1 MLYHSIKDIINIAQ
15 EENKEFWEIILEND
29 CNERKVSKEESM
41 AEMQKMYDAM
51 VLADKTYNPNKKS
64 HSKVAGGNGA
74 LLSDF
79 VQSGKNLSGEFIGKA
94 MSKAISMAETN
105 ACMGRIVAAP
115 TAGSCGV
122 LPAVIITYE
131 EMFNASGTTESNP
144 SSNIQES
151 ESPSKNNGK
160 FPSSVNSEDAPTN
173 KSDTNMSAIK
183 ALFTAGGIGEI
194 ISEKASLAGAD
205 RGCQA
210 EIGSAAAM
218 AAGALTALRGG
229 SIDQITD
236 AAAIALKSL
245 LGLTCDPVDGLV
257 EVPCIKR
264 NAIAASISVA
274 ASDMAMAGIQSMIP
288 LDDVIDAMN
297 EIGLNMPEKYRE
309 TSLGGLAV
317 TEAAEKLC
325 HGDGSL

>member
-1 MLYHSIKDIINIAQ
+1 MSVFDKDIINIAQ

-173 KSDTNMSAIK
+173 KSDSNMSAIK
-183 ALFTAGGIGEI
+183 ALFT
-194 ISEKASLAGAD
+194 
-205 RGCQA
+205 
-210 EIGSAAAM
+210 
-218 AAGALTALRGG
+218 
-229 SIDQITD
+229 
-236 AAAIALKSL
+236 
-245 LGLTCDPVDGLV
+245 
-257 EVPCIKR
+257 
-264 NAIAASISVA
+264 
-274 ASDMAMAGIQSMIP
+274 AGIQSMIP